1 MNENQYLC
9 TMTRI
14 SLLILFLAGY
24 SIVSSQI
31 QPVPSN
37 RYPAY
42 TESGDTIPV
51 FVVSDIVIFPKTG
64 FKNSKEE
71 QAYLKLVRDVKKTL
85 PYAKLVYVT
94 LIETYEYIQTLPDD
108 QTREAH
114 LKRIEKDLYDEYMP
128 ILKKM
133 TFSQGKL
140 LLKLID
146 RECNQN
152 SYNIVKAFLGPIR
165 AGFWNMFAGLFGASL
180 KTEYDP
186 QGKDTDTE
194 RVVLLV
200 ESGIL

>member
-1 MNENQYLC
+1 
-9 TMTRI
+9 MTRI
-14 SLLILFLAGY
+14 SLLIIFFLTGCG
-24 SIVSSQI
+24 IVASYA
-31 QPVPSN
+31 QPIPTN

-42 TESGDTIPV
+42 TESGDTIPI

-64 FKNSKEE
+64 FRNSKEE
-71 QAYLKLVRDVKKTL
+71 QEYLKLVRDVKKTL

-94 LIETYEYIQTLPDD
+94 LVETYEYVQTLPDD
-108 QTREAH
+108 KSRDAH
-114 LKRIEKDLYDEYMP
+114 LKRMEKELYDEYMP
-128 ILKKM
+128 IFKKM

-140 LLKLID
+140 LLKLVD
-146 RECNQN
+146 RECNQS
-152 SYNIVKAFLGPIR
+152 SYNLVKAFLGPVR

-186 QGKDTDTE
+186 KGKDADTE

>member
-1 MNENQYLC
+1 MPR
-9 TMTRI
+9 TSWI
-14 SLLILFLAGY
+14 IFFLAGC
-24 SIVSSQI
+24 SIVYSHA
-31 QPVPSN
+31 QPIPAN

-85 PYAKLVYVT
+85 PYAKLVYIT
-94 LIETYEYIQTLPDD
+94 LIETYEFIQTLPDD
-108 QTREAH
+108 KSREAH
-114 LKRIEKDLYDEYMP
+114 LKRMEKDLYDEYLP

-140 LLKLID
+140 LIKLID
-146 RECNQN
+146 RECNQS
-152 SYNIVKAFLGPIR
+152 SYNLVKAFLGPIR
-165 AGFWNMFAGLFGASL
+165 AGFWNMFAGWFGASL

-186 QGKDTDTE
+186 MDKDADTE